1 MFYYFLSIFRHL
13 IPEEEG
19 RDDIEIQEFDKYNI
33 NFPEFPEI
41 QNNGFG
47 SFEKQPAHPIK
58 FKPVTDHKTG
68 GPIKYHEPKFPQ
80 FPGSIQYEP
89 SPVIYE
95 SPEPEITYP
104 GSVQYEHS
112 PVNYEPQKITYPG
125 SVQQYEPSPVKY
137 ELPEPE
143 ITYQS
148 SGGGIHQNF
157 QQTFTHSNAGFGN
170 DRNKRKL

>member
-1 MFYYFLSIFRHL
+1 MIYFFLSIFRHL

-33 NFPEFPEI
+33 NFPEFPEF
-41 QNNGFG
+41 QNHGFG

-89 SPVIYE
+89 K
-95 SPEPEITYP
+95 PEITYP
-104 GSVQYEHS
+104 GGSVQYS
-112 PVNYEPQKITYPG
+112 PVNYEPQKITSYPG
-125 SVQQYEPSPVKY
+125 SVQYEPS
-137 ELPEPE
+137 PEPE

-148 SGGGIHQNF
+148 SAAGGGIHQNF

-170 DRNKRKL
+170 DRNKSKL